1 MFTTTTNT
9 TTTTTCLGFVPPAP
23 PLSCLVL
30 FVSRHVSSLGWTRA
44 CLVASAAD
52 LKLSPALSGAL
63 SHSVFSL
70 TEHFITTIL
79 EELER
84 STEDEIALR
93 SITDDEEG
101 AVVSLHEVMMRL
113 LQLSMSHQSTRQSHY
128 HQYLII
134 RTQPSNL
141 CLSLQSGHRFVARC
155 VDIAAAALRRRI
167 SIACPNR
174 TPPFEVD
181 NATPLS
187 MPSAQICVGFV
198 RLLFVVVAHN
208 KVGDVS
214 LIERYLFLGIW
225 QSAELFAL
233 SDDSTHFSL
242 TQGYIGRRCLN
253 AKCLHSTAA
262 TTATTIQSLL
272 LTPVLS
278 STSLIGSLFFSPT
291 QKSS

>member
-174 TPPFEVD
+174 TPPFEV
-181 NATPLS
+181 
-187 MPSAQICVGFV
+187 
-198 RLLFVVVAHN
+198 
-208 KVGDVS
+208 GDVS